1 MVAVREM
8 CSAEAVLCA
17 GVTARRSS
25 IIRPWLRAM
34 AVAVG
39 ILSGGMPALSYGQS
53 QSTHRGLSSE
63 LVAKAEA
70 GDVDAQFATAYL
82 VLVRNLTDTTI
93 PAVSDEKRAQATA
106 VRYLQQAVD
115 KGMADA
121 EHLLGTAYLSG
132 IAVAKDETHAKELF
146 RLAAVAGNADG
157 ENALGQMLSKGQ
169 GGVQDDAAAAEWF
182 EKAVAQGY
190 KPAMVNLGFLYVQGR
205 GVAKDEK
212 KAADLMRTAA
222 EGGLPEAQ
230 HNLGWMYANGKGVAK
245 DMAEALRWYTAAAEQ
260 GYEPSQLNVGFIYAK
275 GEAGGDVRGQLVAAV
290 KWFALASLSDNAT
303 TSTTARKA
311 IVYIAE
317 RQAPDIVTDGF
328 SEAKKWGWAH

>member
-8 CSAEAVLCA
+8 CSAETVLCA
-17 GVTARRSS
+17 GVMARRSS

-53 QSTHRGLSSE
+53 QPAHRGLSSE

-70 GDVDAQFATAYL
+70 GDVDAQYATAYL
-82 VLVRNLTDTTI
+82 VLVRALTDKDI
-93 PAVSDEKRAQATA
+93 PAVKDEEHARTTA
-106 VRYLQQAVD
+106 VRYLQQAAA

-132 IAVAKDETHAKELF
+132 IGVAKNETHAKELF
-146 RLAAVAGNADG
+146 RLAAAAGNSDG

-169 GGVQDDAAAAEWF
+169 GGAQDDAAAAKWF
-182 EKAVAQGY
+182 EKAVAQGH
-190 KPAMVNLGFLYVQGR
+190 KPAMVNLGFMYVQGR

-222 EGGLPEAQ
+222 EAGLAEAQ

-245 DMAEALRWYTAAAEQ
+245 DLAEAVHWYAAAAEQ
-260 GYEPSQLNVGFIYAK
+260 GYEPSQLNIGFIYAK
-275 GEAGGDVRGQLVAAV
+275 GEAGGDVRDQLVTAV
-290 KWFALASLSDNAT
+290 KWFALASLSDDET

-311 IVYIAE
+311 IVYIAKQ
-317 RQAPDIVTDGF
+317 QAPDIVTDGF
-328 SEAKKWGWAH
+328 SAAKKWAWAH